1 MYRRAGAAI
10 VLADPVSLEEENVT
24 RTFDL
29 RRFRPVGWLLLLVA
43 LLIPLGCSISASS
56 KSSSDSSASSSGS
69 SSPGD
74 TAYFDDVRSATEAYA
89 KSGGPFDAYQKQLGD
104 LAKQHG
110 VTNWEENLGTY
121 AAIGEGLGQ
130 AKASQGLVD
139 TFKERLA
146 PAGSPNNADKQ
157 SAIQKGYD
165 SKK

>member
-1 MYRRAGAAI
+1 MT
-10 VLADPVSLEEENVT
+10 P
-24 RTFDL
+24 TFAPG
-29 RRFRPVGWLLLLVA
+29 RWHPVGLLLLLAV
-43 LLIPLGCSISASS
+43 LLVPLACSFSASS

-74 TAYFDDVRSATEAYA
+74 TAYYDDVRRTTEDYA
-89 KSGGPFDAYQKQLGD
+89 KSGGPFEAYQKKLGD
-104 LAKQHG
+104 LAKERG

-139 TFKERLA
+139 TFKSRLA
-146 PAGSPNNADKQ
+146 PAGSANAADKQ
-157 SAIQKGYD
+157 AAIQKGYD

>member
-1 MYRRAGAAI
+1 M
-10 VLADPVSLEEENVT
+10 T
-24 RTFDL
+24 RTFDP
-29 RRFRPVGWLLLLVA
+29 RRCHPVDWLLLLTV
-43 LLIPLGCSISASS
+43 LLVPLGCSFSASSNSLSDSFASSSKSS
-56 KSSSDSSASSSGS
+56 KSSSDSSAGSSAS

-74 TAYFDDVRSATEAYA
+74 SAYYDNVRSTTEAYA
-89 KSGGPFDAYQKQLGD
+89 KSGGPFDAYQKKLGD
-104 LAKQHG
+104 LAKERG

-139 TFKERLA
+139 TFKSRLI
-146 PAGSPNNADKQ
+146 PPGSANSVDKQ

>member
-1 MYRRAGAAI
+1 
-10 VLADPVSLEEENVT
+10 VKS
-24 RTFDL
+24 TFDS
-29 RRFRPVGWLLLLVA
+29 RRWHPVGLLLLLAV
-43 LLIPLGCSISASS
+43 LLVPLGCSFSESS

-74 TAYFDDVRSATEAYA
+74 TAYYDDVRSTTEEYA
-89 KSGGPFDAYQKQLGD
+89 KSGGPFDAYQKKLGD
-104 LAKQHG
+104 LAKERG

-139 TFKERLA
+139 TFKSRLA
-146 PAGSPNNADKQ
+146 PPGSANSADKQ
-157 SAIQKGYD
+157 AAIQKGYD

>member
-1 MYRRAGAAI
+1 VA
-10 VLADPVSLEEENVT
+10 VT
-24 RTFDL
+24 RAVDL
-29 RRFRPVGWLLLLVA
+29 RRWYPIGWLLVLAVLLV
-43 LLIPLGCSISASS
+43 PLGCSISASS

-74 TAYFDDVRSATEAYA
+74 TAYFDDVRSTTEAYA

-139 TFKERLA
+139 TFKARLA
-146 PAGSPNNADKQ
+146 PAGTANSADKQ
-157 SAIQKGYD
+157 AAIQKGYD